1 MSGLKEYFSYKKG
14 ASEQLRILYLN
25 NNYFLQNE
33 TIAVLRTL
41 GHTVHSL
48 PVQNGPKEMLEA
60 ILKAA
65 VALKPDCIM
74 GTNHMGFDPDGT
86 IASILN
92 DLKLPVLF
100 WYLDDFRFILQDAQK
115 QARPNIVIFTFEPTD
130 LPLLKAFGFEHCFY
144 LPAASSLNPDS
155 GFINPQFHFLHN
167 RVSFVGNTFYEALE
181 RWNHPTYPGLYN
193 QLHLQRWDSD
203 RQSLVSFILQEQRDQ
218 FESEAQLFHYA
229 GYVAGR
235 STAEKRVELLNSLDN
250 PVVFGDE
257 HWPETGVRAEIHP
270 PVDPYRTAPFIFN
283 ASAVNLNISSTQL
296 HTSVNQ
302 RVFDVP
308 VSGGFLLTD
317 WKETL
322 ADLFD
327 EKTELAVYHSIEEM
341 QDKVRYYLK
350 HESERQALAS
360 RAASRVRNEHVL
372 PLRIRNMLELARPVM
387 NV

>member
-1 MSGLKEYFSYKKG
+1 M
-14 ASEQLRILYLN
+14 
-25 NNYFLQNE
+25 
-33 TIAVLRTL
+33 
-41 GHTVHSL
+41 HSL
-48 PVQNGPKEMLEA
+48 PGQNGPKVVLEA
-60 ILKAA
+60 SLLAA

-100 WYLDDFRFILQDAQK
+100 WYLDDFRFILQDARK

-218 FESEAQLFHYA
+218 FESEAQLYHYA

-302 RVFDVP
+302 RVFDGP

-327 EKTELAVYHSIEEM
+327 EKTELAIYHSIEEM